1 MTFRSCVR
9 CHGTTRPE
17 VLERAA
23 GEAGSIA
30 LAVEGMPILACD
42 KGHRQFLHP
51 DFPRRLL
58 EHLLGEDEGRLPA
71 GEEKGLLLKHYHCGQ
86 CGARLNAKADHQ
98 ETFRF
103 DLALDDAEPFRVA
116 LSAPVY
122 RCPAC
127 AREQIH
133 SLNDVRR
140 RTPEALTR
148 VFQAAGI
155 PPA

>member
-9 CHGTTRPE
+9 CHGATRSS

-23 GEAGSIA
+23 GDAGPIA
-30 LAVEGMPILACD
+30 LQVESLPILACD
-42 KGHRQFLHP
+42 QGHRQFLHA

-58 EHLLGEDEGRLPA
+58 EHLLDEDEGRLPA
-71 GEEKGLLLKHYHCGQ
+71 GKEQGLLIKHYHCGQ
-86 CGARLNAKADHQ
+86 CGARLNAQADHRQ
-98 ETFRF
+98 TFRF
-103 DLALDDAEPFRVA
+103 DVALDGSEAFRIA
-116 LSAPVY
+116 LTAPVY

-127 AREQIH
+127 SREQVH
-133 SLNDVRR
+133 SLRDVRR